1 MSSVLRDVV
10 LMVLAG
16 ASVAVVSPDVVAQ
29 TRPDAAAT
37 PRVALP
43 AAQVRPALRE
53 ASLVRFPGR
62 EARLAQLR
70 ALGVEP
76 GPAGLGAPVRL
87 DLRQPVSG
95 PHRLWLVAPS
105 EVLVDDAGWSAARIG
120 YSSRA
125 PRASEPQ
132 RQVALRVALPRG
144 RRALLDCAMGEASRA
159 QFAPVGGAA
168 TEVVVR
174 DGIATHLLVGHE
186 DGSEQRL
193 ALRALLDIAPST
205 PAAGA
210 WTFTGCEVV
219 PVGG

>member
-1 MSSVLRDVV
+1 MSNALRVVVWVLV
-10 LMVLAG
+10 AG
-16 ASVAVVSPDVVAQ
+16 ACVAAAVPRAGAQ
-29 TRPDAAAT
+29 ARPEVAAT

-43 AAQVRPALRE
+43 AAQVRPVVRESAL
-53 ASLVRFPGR
+53 ARFPGR

-76 GPAGLGAPVRL
+76 GPSGLGAPVRL

-132 RQVALRVALPRG
+132 RQVQLRIALPRG
-144 RRALLDCAMGEASRA
+144 RRALLDCAMEQASRA
-159 QFAPVGGAA
+159 QFAPVGGTA
-168 TEVVVR
+168 TEVAVR
-174 DGIATHLLVGHE
+174 DGIATHLLVGHD

-193 ALRALLDIAPST
+193 ALRALLDMAPGT
-205 PAAGA
+205 PAAGT
-210 WTFTGCEVV
+210 WTFSGCEVV